1 MKVTAKVEKPG
12 EGISGDPVSVEYNF
26 GDSLQDMVA
35 NFGEEVIQ
43 SRARASLVIDLQA
56 LIRRQ
61 INAKK
66 SVKEIQQAVKEWK
79 PGVKAAG
86 KTPAEKLQALLD
98 GKTKEEKLAILK
110 EAGLV

>member
-12 EGISGDPVSVEYNF
+12 EGVSGDPVSVEYNF
-26 GDSLQDMVA
+26 GDTIADMIK
-35 NFGEEVIQ
+35 NFGEDVIQ

-56 LIRRQ
+56 FIRRQ

-66 SVKEIQQAVKEWK
+66 SLKEIQAAVKDWK

-86 KTPAEKLQALLD
+86 KTPAEKLQALLE
-98 GKTKEEKLAILK
+98 GKTQEEKMQILQD
-110 EAGLV
+110 AGLL